1 MGPYGATGGPEDAR
15 YQAKVC
21 GNHDLNPVRPI
32 GDSWNQIWALRAL
45 QVPLG
50 LPKGPFGAKRG
61 TFGGPGGPG
70 QARYQA
76 KVYGYHDSNQVRPIG
91 SSWDQI
97 WPLLALQGPLGP
109 PKGSFGAKT
118 GPFVGPGGPEEA
130 RYKAKV
136 CGNNDSNSVRPIG
149 GSWDQIWT
157 LWAIRVPL
165 GPPKGP
171 FGAKTGPFG
180 ALECRRGPLRGPS
193 A

>member
-61 TFGGPGGPG
+61 PFGGPGGPG

-97 WPLLALQGPLGP
+97 
-109 PKGSFGAKT
+109 
-118 GPFVGPGGPEEA
+118 
-130 RYKAKV
+130 
-136 CGNNDSNSVRPIG
+136 
-149 GSWDQIWT
+149 
-157 LWAIRVPL
+157 
-165 GPPKGP
+165 
-171 FGAKTGPFG
+171 
-180 ALECRRGPLRGPS
+180 
-193 A
+193 